1 MSSNLRDVREDC
13 GSSINEVARNMEL
26 TQGYISKLER
36 RPLEQLTVST
46 LERYANAIGCDVQI
60 TFTSADTMDSWAIY
74 EKEDYNDEL

>member
-13 GSSINEVARNMEL
+13 DGTIGEVAMRMGL
-26 TQGYISKLER
+26 TSGYISKLER

-46 LERYANAIGCDVQI
+46 LERYADAIGCDVQI
-60 TFTSADTMDSWAIY
+60 TFTSADTMDSWQIY

>member
-13 GSSINEVARNMEL
+13 GGTIGGVAMQMGI

-60 TFTSADTMDSWAIY
+60 TFTSADTMDSWTIY
-74 EKEDYNDEL
+74 EKEDYNGEL